1 MLLIPVSNR
10 FLHFAKD
17 IGSNENRALAKMPEF
32 KLTYLDPFPTKY
44 EAYYQDHFF
53 IRNRISKM
61 WSEINRKVFKR
72 SPTDKALIGN
82 DGWLYIKKDE
92 LKTYLGQ
99 NLFDSTEL
107 AKFKNEVIRRRD
119 YLDSLG
125 CKYYFVIAPTKYSVY
140 PEHLP
145 KIYRLRKYY
154 TRTDQI
160 VDIVSTVEGVE
171 LIDLRKVLNESKTH
185 GLLYRPSDNHWNALG
200 GYYAYTEIM
209 NRIRNDFPEITPVY
223 PLDSFNID
231 VQEVEGG
238 NVSQMMNAKDD
249 FFEFIP
255 KITFKKQKVWV
266 SEKAGYVSPK
276 NFGFETDYEM
286 VFTNKNQNDPKILVI
301 RDSFGYGVLPYLS
314 AHFSKSVYI
323 FDEWKYMLNKPIV
336 ENEKPDIFMHLTLE
350 CFYHQMLENAGK

>member
-1 MLLIPVSNR
+1 MKVRNIILSVVFVLMLLIPVSNR

-160 VDIVSTVEGVE
+160 VDIVC
-171 LIDLRKVLNESKTH
+171 
-185 GLLYRPSDNHWNALG
+185 
-200 GYYAYTEIM
+200 
-209 NRIRNDFPEITPVY
+209 NDFPEITPVY